1 MNNTLRVVYADDEE
15 THHSL
20 LTTPPTFLTPRR
32 EVSVWN
38 LRRGGSGISPSSRN
52 AHERTTRS
60 GGVETPP
67 PPTIVRSSSEFS
79 AIVRAIG
86 ANFLFG
92 KLINNGSLLR
102 GQKGWYRTIVCSL
115 YVLDKAFDLNKLFHN
130 TSNEFLMS
138 SLSICCISF
147 G

>member
-52 AHERTTRS
+52 AHEQTTRS

-67 PPTIVRSSSEFS
+67 PPTIVRSS
-79 AIVRAIG
+79 IVRAIG

-92 KLINNGSLLR
+92 KLINSGSLLR
-102 GQKGWYRTIVCSL
+102 GQK
-115 YVLDKAFDLNKLFHN
+115 A
-130 TSNEFLMS
+130 
-138 SLSICCISF
+138 
-147 G
+147 

>member
-52 AHERTTRS
+52 AHEQTTRS

-79 AIVRAIG
+79 AIVRA
-86 ANFLFG
+86 NRCQLFVWKADKQW
-92 KLINNGSLLR
+92 KLITRTKGLIPNN
-102 GQKGWYRTIVCSL
+102 CM
-115 YVLDKAFDLNKLFHN
+115 YVVSTF
-130 TSNEFLMS
+130 
-138 SLSICCISF
+138 
-147 G
+147 